1 MVWKAIGLCTIG
13 ELDRVKSENMAYAES
28 LKSISELAAKLGLEV
43 QAEKSRADRSESRYD
58 ALVEKIAAKAAKPD
72 DGIIHAKNSGD
83 VRRLFEQQVAA
94 QAYALDKE
102 N

>member
-13 ELDRVKSENMAYAES
+13 ELDIAKA
-28 LKSISELAAKLGLEV
+28 ELAEKNNQLIAMGAQVLSSNNRATL
-43 QAEKSRADRSESRYD
+43 AETRYD
-58 ALVEKIAAKAAKPD
+58 ALVEKLRVQAIKPD

-83 VRRLFEQQVAA
+83 VRRIFEQQISA
-94 QAYALDKE
+94 QEAKRDRETE

>member
-13 ELDRVKSENMAYAES
+13 ELEAATARLENSSILRNQCESQLTAALERAERAEARYEA
-28 LKSISELAAKLGLEV
+28 LVAKL
-43 QAEKSRADRSESRYD
+43 S
-58 ALVEKIAAKAAKPD
+58 AKAAKPD

-83 VRRLFEQQVAA
+83 VRRIFEQQVSA
-94 QAYALDKE
+94 QAAKIEREQE

>member
-13 ELDRVKSENMAYAES
+13 ELDR
-28 LKSISELAAKLGLEV
+28 LKELLRNKQTTNDNLSITILQLKD
-43 QAEKSRADRSESRYD
+43 EKHRADRIEAKYD
-58 ALVEKIAAKAAKPD
+58 ALVEKIASKAAKPD

-94 QAYALDKE
+94 LERDKQQE